1 MKAYNMISSKSAN
14 PVQNQFI
21 ISDDNG
27 NTFFQSYN
35 SIIVK
40 KNFDGIFLD
49 VETWNYSRTT
59 SKYRSLFLG
68 ENTATT
74 RKKIKDG
81 LYKLRNLNQ

>member
-1 MKAYNMISSKSAN
+1 MKAYNKISSKSGN

>member
-1 MKAYNMISSKSAN
+1 MNVHNMPSPKTGK
-14 PVQNQFI
+14 PVQNQFVI
-21 ISDDNG
+21 NDDNG

-35 SIIVK
+35 RIIVK

-74 RKKIKDG
+74 REKIKDG
-81 LYKLRNLNQ
+81 LYKLINLNQ

>member
-1 MKAYNMISSKSAN
+1 MNVHNMPSPKTGN
-14 PVQNQFI
+14 PVANQFVI
-21 ISDDNG
+21 NDDNG

-59 SKYRSLFLG
+59 SKYRSLFLN

-81 LYKLRNLNQ
+81 LYKLINLNQ

>member
-1 MKAYNMISSKSAN
+1 MKVYNMISSKSGN